1 MKPRKKPKAAKAGGA
16 AGARSKRKTPLLFCA
31 PSTFNKAIIF
41 DEGYCG
47 MGDNTTG

>member
-16 AGARSKRKTPLLFCA
+16 PGALLFCA